1 MSYAQQINLR
11 DRNKEA
17 FIELAILSFK
27 LRIAF
32 LNTQN
37 STLATLPLNS
47 ANKFSD
53 TPTNF
58 LTHNSTQKTDNS
70 ACLVVEGWF

>member
-1 MSYAQQINLR
+1 VEGNLTINCSLFAVTDKKVVKLARSRVMSYAQQINLR

-32 LNTQN
+32 LNTSKFNTCN
-37 STLATLPLNS
+37 SSFELR
-47 ANKFSD
+47 
-53 TPTNF
+53 
-58 LTHNSTQKTDNS
+58 
-70 ACLVVEGWF
+70 E

>member
-17 FIELAILSFK
+17 FIELEILSFE

-32 LNTQN
+32 LNTHN
-37 STLATLPLNS
+37 SKLATLPLN
-47 ANKFSD
+47 
-53 TPTNF
+53 
-58 LTHNSTQKTDNS
+58 
-70 ACLVVEGWF
+70 ERE

>member
-11 DRNKEA
+11 DRNKEV
-17 FIELAILSFK
+17 FIELAILSFD

-32 LNTQN
+32 LNTQY
-37 STLATLPLNS
+37 SIFATLPLNS

-58 LTHNSTQKTDNS
+58 LTHN
-70 ACLVVEGWF
+70 